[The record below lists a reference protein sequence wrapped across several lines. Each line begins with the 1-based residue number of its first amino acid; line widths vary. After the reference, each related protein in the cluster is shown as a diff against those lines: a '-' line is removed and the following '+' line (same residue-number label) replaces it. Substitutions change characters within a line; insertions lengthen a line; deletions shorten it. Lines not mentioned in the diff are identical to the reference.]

1 MTASRH
7 SKGFTLIEI
16 LVALA
21 LMAMIATI
29 LIASLEIGGHT
40 WQRVTRATDR
50 IDEITL
56 AQTILRDQLS
66 AIYPDQRRRSGTE
79 AGGFLSSDG
88 SQIEFLGSAPLAQSD
103 GIWRYHLQLE
113 QPSGTLTLRSRRD
126 LRYLSAGGNS
136 DWSEEPL
143 VRSVASVTIHFL
155 RESGESAAQ
164 WMDQWNDP
172 HAVPRL
178 IRVEVTFAPSDS
190 RRWPPLYVAPLV
202 DTDAN
207 CIFDV
212 VSRSCRS
219 GA

>member
-1 MTASRH
+1 MTPARY

-29 LIASLEIGGHT
+29 LIVSLEIGGHT
-40 WQRVTRATDR
+40 WQRVTRTTDR
-50 IDEITL
+50 IDEIML

-66 AIYPDQRRRSGTE
+66 AIYPDQRHRSGTN
-79 AGGFLSSDG
+79 ADHFLSSDG
-88 SQIEFLGSAPLAQSD
+88 SQIEFLGTAPLAQSD

-126 LRYLSAGGNS
+126 PRNLSAGANS
-136 DWSEEPL
+136 DWSKEPL
-143 VRSVASVTIHFL
+143 LRSVASVTIHFL
-155 RESGESAAQ
+155 HESGESAAQ
-164 WMDQWNDP
+164 WIEQWNDP
-172 HAVPRL
+172 RALPRL

-190 RRWPPLYVAPLV
+190 RRWPPLYVSPLV

-207 CIFDV
+207 CVFDV

>member
-1 MTASRH
+1 MTPGIH

-21 LMAMIATI
+21 LMAMISTI
-29 LIASLEIGGHT
+29 LISSLEIGGHT

-56 AQTILRDQLS
+56 AQSILREQLS
-66 AIYPDQRRRSGTE
+66 AIYPDQRRRSEIGV
-79 AGGFLSSDG
+79 GGFLLSDG
-88 SQIEFLGSAPLAQSD
+88 FQIEFLGSAPLAQSD
-103 GIWRYHLQLE
+103 GIWRYRLRLDQS
-113 QPSGTLTLRSRRD
+113 SGTLTLGSRRELLYPSNRQD
-126 LRYLSAGGNS
+126 SE
-136 DWSEEPL
+136 WPEEPL

-155 RESGESAAQ
+155 RESRESAAQ
-164 WMDQWNDP
+164 WVSQWNDP
-172 HAVPRL
+172 HTVPRL
-178 IRVEVTFAPSDS
+178 IRVDVTFAPSDS

-212 VSRSCRS
+212 VSRGCRS